1 MRKVAL
7 ITLHGMGKIKPSYF
21 AELEVGL
28 KDRLGDAW
36 SAVSFQ
42 NVQYAPILQA
52 PEDALWDAM
61 MACPDNALDGV
72 KLRQFLLYGFG
83 DAGSLEH
90 SLKSDKRAYLAT
102 QAEIFAALSR
112 ALADGGPAV
121 PVVIIAQS
129 LGCQVISNYVWDAQ
143 HERNLFDPAF
153 AAYRQHQP
161 VTDLH
166 RLKTCV
172 QLVTTGCNI
181 PLFVAGL
188 AERVCFAAP
197 NAEFRWDNYYDRDDV
212 LGWPLRQLGP
222 SYDLIHDHPVNA
234 GGALSAWNVA
244 SHGEYW
250 SDTSVLDPL
259 AEALRQRL

>member
-61 MACPDNALDGV
+61 MACSDNALDGV

-129 LGCQVISNYVWDAQ
+129 LGCQVISNYAWDAQ

-153 AAYRQHQP
+153 ADYRQYQP

-188 AERVCFAAP
+188 AERVCFAAS

-250 SDTSVLDPL
+250 SDASVLDPL

>member
-7 ITLHGMGKIKPSYF
+7 ITLHGMGKIKPLYF

-28 KDRLGDAW
+28 KARLGEDW
-36 SAVSFQ
+36 NEVSFQ

-52 PEDALWDAM
+52 PEDELWKAM
-61 MACPDNALDGV
+61 IECQDNVLDGI

-90 SLKSDKRAYLAT
+90 SLKSDKHAYLAT
-102 QAEIFAALSR
+102 QAEIFAALTR
-112 ALADGGPAV
+112 AAADGEPDL

-129 LGCQVISNYVWDAQ
+129 LGCQVISNYFWDAQ

-153 AAYRQHQP
+153 AAYRQGQP
-161 VTDLH
+161 ITDVH

-181 PLFVAGL
+181 PLFVAGI

-197 NAEFRWDNYYDRDDV
+197 NASFRWDNYYDRDDV

-222 SYDLIHDHPVNA
+222 SYSLIRDHPVNA
-234 GGALSAWNVA
+234 GGALASWNIA

-250 SDTSVLDPL
+250 SDANVLDPL
-259 AEALRQRL
+259 AEALRQRI

>member
-129 LGCQVISNYVWDAQ
+129 LGCQVISNYAWDAQ
-143 HERNLFDPAF
+143 H
-153 AAYRQHQP
+153 
-161 VTDLH
+161 
-166 RLKTCV
+166 
-172 QLVTTGCNI
+172 
-181 PLFVAGL
+181 
-188 AERVCFAAP
+188 
-197 NAEFRWDNYYDRDDV
+197 
-212 LGWPLRQLGP
+212 
-222 SYDLIHDHPVNA
+222 
-234 GGALSAWNVA
+234 
-244 SHGEYW
+244 
-250 SDTSVLDPL
+250 
-259 AEALRQRL
+259 

>member
-129 LGCQVISNYVWDAQ
+129 LGCQVISNYAWDAQ

-153 AAYRQHQP
+153 ATYRQHQP
-161 VTDLH
+161 VTDLPPP
-166 RLKTCV
+166 RPASSSSPPAATFRSSS
-172 QLVTTGCNI
+172 
-181 PLFVAGL
+181 PRY

-197 NAEFRWDNYYDRDDV
+197 NAEFRWDNYY
-212 LGWPLRQLGP
+212 
-222 SYDLIHDHPVNA
+222 IA
-234 GGALSAWNVA
+234 I
-244 SHGEYW
+244 
-250 SDTSVLDPL
+250 TSISVTYC
-259 AEALRQRL
+259 